1 MTRHLNKIPE
11 LTRLVI
17 PKVTMFLA
25 ALSRPCLSLK
35 SAHLALP
42 ITVPPLTD
50 TTPT

>member
-1 MTRHLNKIPE
+1 
-11 LTRLVI
+11 
-17 PKVTMFLA
+17 MFLA

-50 TTPT
+50 NTKMKGFVVSQQD